1 MSNRDQEKVIKTGNT
16 SGLRLFFSGFGG
28 KTRDIVILIVC
39 VVLLLVIGWSI
50 FHSKKNDTAIGA
62 EGYSANEWK
71 AMRILQEI
79 EGVGEASVVVSEDSD
94 GVQSVVVICEGAR
107 NISVVMDIREAVAT
121 ALNTSQKSVKIY
133 LKKV

>member
-1 MSNRDQEKVIKTGNT
+1 MNNREQENAIRREEQSAFRTFLSK
-16 SGLRLFFSGFGG
+16 FGG

-39 VVLLLVIGWSI
+39 GVLLLVIGWSI
-50 FHSKKNDTAIGA
+50 FHSKNNSTVTGA

-79 EGVGEASVVVSEDSD
+79 DGVGEASVVVSENAD

-107 NISVVMDIREAVAT
+107 DLSVVMDVREAVAT
-121 ALNTSQKSVKIY
+121 ALNTPQKSVKIY
-133 LKKV
+133 LKKE

>member
-1 MSNRDQEKVIKTGNT
+1 MNNRDQEKVFKTRNP
-16 SGLRLFFSGFGG
+16 SGIRSFFSGFGG

-39 VVLLLVIGWSI
+39 AVLLLVIGWSV
-50 FHSKKNDTAIGA
+50 FHSKNNDAATGT

-79 EGVGEASVVVSEDSD
+79 EGVGAASVVVSEDSD
-94 GVQSVVVICEGAR
+94 GVHSVVVICEGAR

>member
-1 MSNRDQEKVIKTGNT
+1 MNNRDQEKVIKTGNA

-39 VVLLLVIGWSI
+39 AVLLLVIGWSI
-50 FHSKKNDTAIGA
+50 FHSKNNDTAIGA